1 MDEPSCAEIEQL
13 LHEFESLESGTKECW
28 DFPSEHDDLRDCTE
42 KLVLCLARQIQQPTV
57 QDLDELLARFGK
69 IIVLR
74 LAGHWSP
81 IWLDRDW
88 SPKRVVEPNHA
99 FGWKKPPGRPRKSL
113 NEAVASG
120 LLARMQVEI
129 IRREYPDYPVT
140 KIHKIAQRHLNIKGS
155 ELRERMKCP
164 TEGLWD
170 LWKDKSTDELK
181 AILERFR

>member
-120 LLARMQVEI
+120 ILAHMQVEVL
-129 IRREYPDYPVT
+129 RREYPDYPIT
-140 KIHKIAQRHLNIKGS
+140 KIHEMAQRRLNIRAS
-155 ELRERMKCP
+155 ELRERMNYV
-164 TEGLWD
+164 TEGLWN
-170 LWKDKSTDELK
+170 LHKDTSTDELK
-181 AILERFR
+181 AILAKFR